1 MANKPSAP
9 VMNPIE
15 QSGADYLQTHRIP
28 DLFHNLSAALVY
40 NKPDDPKAFMIDFLE
55 QLKKARLAGL
65 ASPSLVQ
72 DNDLLSIFRMLD
84 PAGHGHITYS
94 QYASTMEAL
103 GVSNYNASPA
113 GKDND
118 RITFEIFSQEA
129 RKRLN
134 ELNATYRAQ

>member
-15 QSGADYLQTHRIP
+15 QSGTDYLQMHRIY
-28 DLFHNLSAALVY
+28 DLFHNLSASLVY
-40 NKPDDPKAFMIDFLE
+40 NKPEDPKAFMINYLE

-65 ASPSLVQ
+65 ASPSLV
-72 DNDLLSIFRMLD
+72 DDKDLTSIFRMLD

-103 GVSNYNASPA
+103 GVPTYNTSPA

-118 RITFEIFSQEA
+118 RITFETFSQEA

-134 ELNATYRAQ
+134 ELNATYH